1 MNGFSPNEIARIQR
15 RMRRFNSSGISEE
28 FTPPQNT
35 PPVVPTVTPVGLLY
49 NPQPVKINEIEQ
61 KFREME
67 IRESIAMVEIPDE
80 VVSHLKQFQVEH
92 VQNIIYAL
100 KTYGVALD
108 TSDTGTG
115 KTYSSIAVAA
125 AMGLR
130 VIIICPK
137 PVVPNWHNVCTI
149 LDIEQLMIVNYEALR
164 GGKYFVTLEDFL
176 NDERIDCPYI
186 NLVRE
191 EVVDQMTQEPVLNAN
206 GHAKTKVVDV
216 TWNIPENTLVIFDEA
231 HTGKNGLNNSIP
243 TINSKIM
250 VMAKPQL
257 DPQRNVYGLFLS
269 ATITDKLENFDVIGY
284 LLGLFPSY
292 SKKSYQQFID
302 KLPTDRLKA
311 IHQLLYPSR
320 ASRMDIKQIKLLT
333 GDSQFKK
340 NDIQAKTYT
349 LDAASCAEIEA
360 AHDSIRQAMT
370 ALRQKQLVDGQH
382 PLVVILRARQR
393 IELLKIPIFI
403 EETQNYISE
412 GRSVIIFVNFSETMD
427 TIMQKLLN
435 GTDIAA
441 DEIDVIRGGQSG
453 EERETIVQRFQD
465 DEIRVLVC
473 NIEAGGV
480 GISLHDIRGEHA
492 RASLISPTWKA
503 IHLKQC
509 LGRGYRAN
517 AKSDMT
523 QRIIY
528 VKSEDG
534 EPSIEQM
541 MCENMNEKLKN
552 IALLNTGDLNEYQEV

>member
-1 MNGFSPNEIARIQR
+1 MDGFNPDDIARIQR
-15 RMRRFNSSGISEE
+15 RMRKLNSSGTSNE

-35 PPVVPTVTPVGLLY
+35 PPAIPTLTSNGPLH
-49 NPQPVKINEIEQ
+49 NPRPIPAEEPINEIERQ
-61 KFREME
+61 FREME
-67 IRESIAMVEIPDE
+67 IRESIAMMEIPDA

-92 VQNIIYAL
+92 VQNLLYAL
-100 KTYGVALD
+100 KKHEVALD

-115 KTYSSIAVAA
+115 KTYSAIAA
-125 AMGLR
+125 AASLDLR

-137 PVVPNWHNVCTI
+137 AVIPNWHNVCTI
-149 LDIEQLMIVNYEALR
+149 LDVEQLMIVNYEALR

-176 NDERIDCPYI
+176 DDERIDCPYI
-186 NLVRE
+186 SLVRE
-191 EVVDQMTQEPVLNAN
+191 TVVDSN
-206 GHAKTKVVDV
+206 GHAKMKVTGV
-216 TWNIPENTLVIFDEA
+216 TWSIPENTLVIFDEA

-257 DPQRNVYGLFLS
+257 DSQRNVYGLFLS

-284 LLGLFPSY
+284 LLGLFPTY
-292 SKKSYQQFID
+292 SKKSYKQFTD
-302 KLPTDRLKA
+302 KLQGDSLKA
-311 IHQLLYPSR
+311 IHQLLYPAR

-393 IELLKIPIFI
+393 IELLKIPIFV
-403 EETQNYISE
+403 EETQTYVNE
-412 GRSVIIFVNFSETMD
+412 GKSVIIFVNFLETMD
-427 TIMQKLLN
+427 TIVQKLNTTNVLS
-435 GTDIAA
+435 A
-441 DEIDVIRGGQSG
+441 DSVDVVRGGQSG
-453 EERETIVQRFQD
+453 EEREDIVQRFQN

-473 NIEAGGV
+473 IIEAGGV

-517 AKSDMT
+517 AKSDMI
-523 QRIIY
+523 QRVIY

-534 EPSIEQM
+534 QPSIEQM

-552 IALLNTGDLNEYQEV
+552 IALLNTGNLEEYHEV

>member
-1 MNGFSPNEIARIQR
+1 MDGFNPDDIARIQR
-15 RMRRFNSSGISEE
+15 RMRKLNSSGTSNE

-35 PPVVPTVTPVGLLY
+35 PPAIPTLTSNGPLH
-49 NPQPVKINEIEQ
+49 NPRPIPAEEPINEIERQ
-61 KFREME
+61 FREME
-67 IRESIAMVEIPDE
+67 IRESIAMMEIPDA

-92 VQNIIYAL
+92 VQNLLYAL
-100 KTYGVALD
+100 KKHEVALD

-115 KTYSSIAVAA
+115 KTYSAIAA
-125 AMGLR
+125 AASLDLR

-137 PVVPNWHNVCTI
+137 AVIPNWHNVCTI
-149 LDIEQLMIVNYEALR
+149 LDVEQLMIVNYEALR

-176 NDERIDCPYI
+176 DDERIDCPYI
-186 NLVRE
+186 SLVRE
-191 EVVDQMTQEPVLNAN
+191 TVVDSN
-206 GHAKTKVVDV
+206 GHAKMKVTGV
-216 TWNIPENTLVIFDEA
+216 TWSIPENTLVIFDEA

-257 DPQRNVYGLFLS
+257 DSQRNVYGLFLS

-284 LLGLFPSY
+284 LLGLFPTY
-292 SKKSYQQFID
+292 SKKSYKQFTD
-302 KLPTDRLKA
+302 KLQGDSLKA
-311 IHQLLYPSR
+311 IHQLLYPAR

-393 IELLKIPIFI
+393 IELLKIPIFV
-403 EETQNYISE
+403 EETQTYVNE
-412 GRSVIIFVNFSETMD
+412 GKSVIIFVNFIETMD
-427 TIMQKLLN
+427 TIVQKLNTTNVLS
-435 GTDIAA
+435 A
-441 DEIDVIRGGQSG
+441 DSVDVVRGGQSG
-453 EERETIVQRFQD
+453 EEREDIVQRFQN

-473 NIEAGGV
+473 IIEAGGV

-517 AKSDMT
+517 AKSDMI
-523 QRIIY
+523 QRVIY

-534 EPSIEQM
+534 QPSIEQM

-552 IALLNTGDLNEYQEV
+552 IALLNTGNLEEYHEV

>member
-1 MNGFSPNEIARIQR
+1 MDSFSPSEIARIQR
-15 RMRRFNSSGISEE
+15 KFRKFNSTGQSEE

-35 PPVVPTVTPVGLLY
+35 PPVIPTVIIPRGPVY
-49 NPQPVKINEIEQ
+49 NPQPISITEIEQ
-61 KFREME
+61 QFRDME
-67 IRESIAMVEIPDE
+67 IRENIAMVEIPDE

-92 VQNIIYAL
+92 VQNLIYAL
-100 KTYGVALD
+100 KKYGVALD

-115 KTYSSIAVAA
+115 KTYAAIAIAA
-125 AMGLR
+125 SLGLR
-130 VIIICPK
+130 VIIVCPK
-137 PVVPNWHNVCTI
+137 PVIPNWHNVCSI
-149 LDIEQLMIVNYEALR
+149 LDVEQLMIINYEALR
-164 GGKYFVTLEDFL
+164 TGKYFVTLEDFL
-176 NDERIDCPYI
+176 NDERTDCPYI

-191 EVVDQMTQEPVLNAN
+191 DVVDPMTQEPVLNAN
-206 GHAKTKVVDV
+206 GHAKTKVVDIV
-216 TWNIPENTLVIFDEA
+216 WSIPENTLVIFDEA
-231 HTGKNGLNNSIP
+231 HVGKNGLNNSIP

-257 DPQRNVYGLFLS
+257 EPQRNVYGLFLS
-269 ATITDKLENFDVIGY
+269 ATITDKLDNFDVIGFM
-284 LLGLFPSY
+284 LGLFPTY
-292 SKKSYQQFID
+292 SKKSYEQFIKKLPDD
-302 KLPTDRLKA
+302 KLKV
-311 IHQLLYPSR
+311 IHQMLYPSR
-320 ASRMDIKQIKLLT
+320 ASRMDIKQIKILT

-349 LDAASCAEIEA
+349 LNAVSAAEIEA
-360 AHDSIRQAMT
+360 AHGSIRQALT
-370 ALRQKQLVDGQH
+370 ALRQKQLVDGEH
-382 PLVVILRARQR
+382 PVVILRARQR

-403 EETQNYISE
+403 EETQTYINASK
-412 GRSVIIFVNFSETMD
+412 SVIIFVNFSETMD
-427 TIMQKLLN
+427 TIVQKLLT

-453 EERETIVQRFQD
+453 EEREYIVKRFQD
-465 DEIRVLVC
+465 DELRVLVC

-480 GISLHDIRGEHA
+480 GISLHDIRGEFP

-528 VKSEDG
+528 VKSEND

>member
-1 MNGFSPNEIARIQR
+1 MQSFSPNEIARIQR
-15 RMRRFNSSGISEE
+15 KFRKFNSSGQSNE

-35 PPVVPTVTPVGLLY
+35 PPVVPTVTPVGPVY
-49 NPQPVKINEIEQ
+49 NPQPISITEIEQ
-61 KFREME
+61 QFRDME
-67 IRESIAMVEIPDE
+67 IRENIAMVEIPDE

-92 VQNIIYAL
+92 VQNLIYAL
-100 KTYGVALD
+100 KKHGVALD

-115 KTYSSIAVAA
+115 KTYAAIAVAA
-125 AMGLR
+125 ALGLR
-130 VIIICPK
+130 VIINCPK
-137 PVVPNWHNVCTI
+137 AVIPNWHNVCTI
-149 LDIEQLMIVNYEALR
+149 LDVEQLMIINYEALR
-164 GGKYFVTLEDFL
+164 TGKYFVTLEDFL
-176 NDERIDCPYI
+176 NDERTDCPYI

-191 EVVDQMTQEPVLNAN
+191 DVVNQMTQEPILNAN
-206 GHAKTKVVDV
+206 GHTKTKVVDIV
-216 TWNIPENTLVIFDEA
+216 WSIPENTLVIFDEA
-231 HTGKNGLNNSIP
+231 HVGKNGLNNSIP

-257 DPQRNVYGLFLS
+257 EPQRNVYGLFLS
-269 ATITDKLENFDVIGY
+269 ATITDKLDNFDVIGY
-284 LLGLFPSY
+284 LLGLFPNY
-292 SKKSYQQFID
+292 SKKSYKQFID
-302 KLPTDRLKA
+302 KLPDDHLKA
-311 IHQLLYPSR
+311 IHQMLYPER
-320 ASRMDIKQIKLLT
+320 ASRMDIKQIKMLT

-349 LDAASCAEIEA
+349 LDASSAAEIEA
-360 AHDSIRQAMT
+360 AHDSIRQALT
-370 ALRQKQLVDGQH
+370 ALRQKQPVDGQH

-393 IELLKIPIFI
+393 IELLKIPIFVD
-403 EETQNYISE
+403 ETQTYINA
-412 GRSVIIFVNFSETMD
+412 GKSVIIFVNFSETMD
-427 TIMQKLLN
+427 TIVQKLHDAN
-435 GTDIAA
+435 KFAS

-453 EERETIVQRFQD
+453 EEREEIVQRFQND
-465 DEIRVLVC
+465 DIRVLVC

-480 GISLHDIRGEHA
+480 GISLHDIHGEHA

-528 VKSEDG
+528 VKSENG

-552 IALLNTGDLNEYQEV
+552 IALLNTGNLNEYQEV

>member
-1 MNGFSPNEIARIQR
+1 
-15 RMRRFNSSGISEE
+15 
-28 FTPPQNT
+28 
-35 PPVVPTVTPVGLLY
+35 
-49 NPQPVKINEIEQ
+49 
-61 KFREME
+61 ME

-115 KTYSSIAVAA
+115 KTYAAIAVAA
-125 AMGLR
+125 SLGLR
-130 VIIICPK
+130 VIINCPK

-164 GGKYFVTLEDFL
+164 TGKYFVTLEDFL

-191 EVVDQMTQEPVLNAN
+191 EVLNAN

-231 HTGKNGLNNSIP
+231 HTGKNGLNSSP

-284 LLGLFPSY
+284 LLGLFPNY

-311 IHQLLYPSR
+311 IHQMLYPSR

-340 NDIQAKTYT
+340 NDVQAKTYT
-349 LDAASCAEIEA
+349 LDATSSAEIEA
-360 AHDSIRQAMT
+360 ARDSIRQAMT

-403 EETQNYISE
+403 EETQTFINA
-412 GRSVIIFVNFSETMD
+412 GKSVIIFVNFSETMD
-427 TIMQKLLN
+427 TIMQKLRN
-435 GTDIAA
+435 ANIFAV
-441 DEIDVIRGGQSG
+441 DVIRGGQSG
-453 EERETIVQRFQD
+453 EEREDIVQRFQD

-503 IHLKQC
+503 IHLKQS

-534 EPSIEQM
+534 QPSIEQM

-552 IALLNTGDLNEYQEV
+552 IALLNTGDLNEYTEV